1 LIAHSYYLS
10 IDRPYGNIKD
20 SVNFVL
26 DNFVEMNKLWVRLQH
41 QGHSRDRDMR
51 EQERRELRLLVGS
64 NLVRLSQLEEIT
76 LEVYQDQILPK
87 ILDEIVGC
95 KDAIAQEYLLDVI
108 IQAFPDQFHLQC
120 LDMYLSAISGLN
132 PSVNIKTLVISLI
145 DRFASY
151 AARIKEEKATS
162 GTNSTEISE
171 DTELFNIFWDQI
183 NELIQVTFNH

>member
-1 LIAHSYYLS
+1 MIAHSYYLS

-76 LEVYQDQILPK
+76 LEVYQDRYFSDDLR
-87 ILDEIVGC
+87 L
-95 KDAIAQEYLLDVI
+95 A
-108 IQAFPDQFHLQC
+108 
-120 LDMYLSAISGLN
+120 
-132 PSVNIKTLVISLI
+132 
-145 DRFASY
+145 
-151 AARIKEEKATS
+151 
-162 GTNSTEISE
+162 
-171 DTELFNIFWDQI
+171 
-183 NELIQVTFNH
+183 

>member
-1 LIAHSYYLS
+1 LIANSYYLS